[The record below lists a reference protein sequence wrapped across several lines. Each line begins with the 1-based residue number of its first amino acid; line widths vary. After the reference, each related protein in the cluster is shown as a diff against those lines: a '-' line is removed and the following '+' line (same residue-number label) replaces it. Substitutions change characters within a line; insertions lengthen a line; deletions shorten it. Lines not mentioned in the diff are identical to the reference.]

1 MEFWWDLSRA
11 FDLPDS
17 VGTLLP
23 AGFSFR
29 CGSDSVD
36 AQVRA
41 VEFFFRIKADADQ
54 LFQRA
59 VHQIATGERNDD
71 AKQRADQ
78 LRHEADPAKA
88 AQRLEAEDARRDA
101 TPCAAQAVQ
110 RPHARSE

>member
-1 MEFWWDLSRA
+1 MEFWWNLPRA
-11 FDLPDS
+11 FELPDS

-41 VEFFFRIKADADQ
+41 VELLLRIETDANQ

-59 VHQIATGERNDD
+59 VHHIATGERNDD

-78 LRHEADPAKA
+78 LRHEADPAEA
-88 AQRLEAEDARRDA
+88 TQRLETEDARRDA
-101 TPCAAQAVQ
+101 
-110 RPHARSE
+110 